1 MKINSDIALNET
13 SERNLKFAL
22 ETFCK
27 LHKEYHNT
35 NYVDDLISLAFDI
48 GAELQMHL
56 SKLIGTTDIETI
68 KRLNHL
74 YFHLKR
80 MCRHKALKMCNQ

>member
-22 ETFCK
+22 ETFYK

-48 GAELQMHL
+48 GVELQMHS
-56 SKLIGTTDIETI
+56 SKLIRTIDTETI

-74 YFHLKR
+74 YFHLRR
-80 MCRHKALKMCNQ
+80 MCRRKALKMCNQ